1 MIININIKEN
11 QKIINIKGN
20 TNSIAMS
27 WSALLLTFRH
37 VVILCVSIQLGLNKM
52 YIHVGV

>member
-1 MIININIKEN
+1 MQVVAKA
-11 QKIINIKGN
+11 GF
-20 TNSIAMS
+20 TV
-27 WSALLLTFRH
+27 LTFRH